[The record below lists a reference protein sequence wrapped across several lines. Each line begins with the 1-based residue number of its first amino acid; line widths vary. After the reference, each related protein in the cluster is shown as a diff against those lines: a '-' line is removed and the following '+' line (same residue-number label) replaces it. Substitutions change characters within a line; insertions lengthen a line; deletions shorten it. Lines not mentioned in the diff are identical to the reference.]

1 MKSTDL
7 TVKINGFESILE
19 ARRLQN
25 VYHVDPLLENIV
37 YNVSNEFITKYSTKS
52 KFSSEDFHDFV
63 RRLLNLR

>member
-19 ARRLQN
+19 ARRRQN

-37 YNVSNEFITKYSTKS
+37 YNVSNEFIKK
-52 KFSSEDFHDFV
+52 
-63 RRLLNLR
+63 